1 MTAIETSTFS
11 CESRSDSV
19 ERVEFSIRSGKV
31 KEGEEDR
38 IIKPCI
44 DSIKLNSEST
54 NLHTTYSSVLTHSWT
69 GRERGRSDVLF
80 RIIREFSPQI
90 PILINDF
97 LQIQ

>member
-54 NLHTTYSSVLTHSWT
+54 NLHPITHQYVLLID
-69 GRERGRSDVLF
+69 GREGESVLF